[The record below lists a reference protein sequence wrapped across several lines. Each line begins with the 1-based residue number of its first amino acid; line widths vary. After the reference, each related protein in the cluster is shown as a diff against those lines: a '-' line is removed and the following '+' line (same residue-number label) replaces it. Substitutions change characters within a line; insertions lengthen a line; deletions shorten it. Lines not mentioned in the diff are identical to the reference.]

1 MICFPKQVVIRC
13 LALSNAEMALW
24 ALQTLEELLV
34 KCHLFKH
41 EKRPLSEIKRLYL
54 GTDH

>member
-13 LALSNAEMALW
+13 VALSNTEMALW

-41 EKRPLSEIKRLYL
+41 ENRPLSEIKRLYL
-54 GTDH
+54 